1 MKERLVAVSL
11 CTAKAVAGTVVRTV
25 KLPFDAI
32 LVGASMALDAVSGS
46 PTGCTIDV
54 NDDGSAPTGFSA
66 VAIGT
71 TAGAGTTVKTTEL
84 GGSVAPVRIAADSEV
99 DIDVNLAGGSSPEAA
114 VTVVLWL
121 LV

>member
-84 GGSVAPVRIAADSEV
+84 AARSRLCGSLPIRRLTLMSTWPAVR
-99 DIDVNLAGGSSPEAA
+99 
-114 VTVVLWL
+114 L
-121 LV
+121 LKRR